1 LSALLYRLGHF
12 CVRRRWPVLAVW
24 IVLLVGLVVVTRV
37 IGEPTSNNLTLPGT
51 GSTQATDLLADKLP
65 KEQNGT
71 VPIVLVADSGTL
83 DKGANKQAVDKTV
96 NSLSSTDGVEKA
108 VSPLSSKGGDQ
119 LSKDKTIGYISLT
132 LTDGQGD
139 LEEDE
144 ANEIIDAAQPA
155 VDAGLD
161 VSAGGYLGQEV
172 SKPATESSE
181 AIGLGMA
188 VIILLFTFGT
198 VVAMALPISTAIFT
212 VAIGLSL
219 IGLLG
224 HVMEVS
230 TTAATLGTMIGLGV
244 GIDYSLFIVK
254 RYRERLADGLEVDE
268 AIARSVAT
276 SGSAVVFA
284 GGTVVIALCSLVLAN
299 IPLVTAL
306 GLSAAS
312 VVLVAVLAAT
322 TFLPALLG
330 VIGRRIDSG
339 KVPFGGDKP
348 DDDRPHGWARWAHGV
363 ADHAWPALGLA
374 VAILVV
380 LSLPIFDLKLGQED
394 VGVLPHDT
402 TSRQSYDALRDGF
415 GDGANGPLL
424 IAVKLN
430 PPAKNDQKSLDQLN
444 QQQQQQQQQEQQQ
457 VDAQANQIYEQLIAE
472 GVPPDQAQ
480 QQAQQEAEAQA
491 PQPSQA
497 QQQKTEQQK
506 KFLQSPASDTR
517 LVKLENKISKTQGID
532 STSEAKVSSNGTG
545 AVFTA
550 TPTTAPSSYTTQ
562 DTIRDLRDNVI
573 PAATKGS
580 GLTAYVGGTTAGY
593 IDLADRISDKL
604 VSVIAIVVGLAF
616 ILLML
621 AFRSILVPITAAL
634 MNLLSVCAAYGV
646 LTAVFEKGWGASVIG
661 LGHSI
666 PVESFVPLLMFA
678 ILFGL
683 SMDYQVF
690 LLSRIHEHYTE
701 SHDNREAVVDGL
713 ASSARVITSAALIMV
728 SVFASFI
735 LNGDPTVKQFGVGL
749 AVAIAVDATVV
760 RCLLVPATMI
770 IVGHR
775 NWWFPSWLEQVL
787 PRVGLES
794 EDALPSLAP
803 SREELAPARA
813 EQPVP

>member
-1 LSALLYRLGHF
+1 M
-12 CVRRRWPVLAVW
+12 LAVW

-37 IGEPTSNNLTLPGT
+37 IGEPTSDNLTLPGT

-108 VSPLSSKGGDQ
+108 VSPLSNKGADQ
-119 LSKDKTIGYISLT
+119 LSKDKMTGYISLT
-132 LTDGQGD
+132 LTEGPGD
-139 LEEDE
+139 LDEDE
-144 ANEIIDAAQPA
+144 GNEIIDAAQPA

-172 SKPATESSE
+172 SKPSTGSST
-181 AIGLGMA
+181 AIGLAAA

-219 IGLLG
+219 VGLLG

-284 GGTVVIALCSLVLAN
+284 GGTVVVALCSLVLAN

-348 DDDRPHGWARWAHGV
+348 DGDRPHGWARWAHGV

-394 VGVLPHDT
+394 VGVQGDT
-402 TSRQSYDALRDGF
+402 DT
-415 GDGANGPLL
+415 
-424 IAVKLN
+424 N
-430 PPAKNDQKSLDQLN
+430 PDPSLGGSAGEQDQQPTRAAP
-444 QQQQQQQQQEQQQ
+444 QQ
-457 VDAQANQIYEQLIAE
+457 VVAAS
-472 GVPPDQAQ
+472 GV
-480 QQAQQEAEAQA
+480 
-491 PQPSQA
+491 
-497 QQQKTEQQK
+497 
-506 KFLQSPASDTR
+506 
-517 LVKLENKISKTQGID
+517 
-532 STSEAKVSSNGTG
+532 
-545 AVFTA
+545 
-550 TPTTAPSSYTTQ
+550 
-562 DTIRDLRDNVI
+562 
-573 PAATKGS
+573 
-580 GLTAYVGGTTAGY
+580 
-593 IDLADRISDKL
+593 
-604 VSVIAIVVGLAF
+604 
-616 ILLML
+616 
-621 AFRSILVPITAAL
+621 
-634 MNLLSVCAAYGV
+634 
-646 LTAVFEKGWGASVIG
+646 
-661 LGHSI
+661 
-666 PVESFVPLLMFA
+666 
-678 ILFGL
+678 
-683 SMDYQVF
+683 
-690 LLSRIHEHYTE
+690 
-701 SHDNREAVVDGL
+701 
-713 ASSARVITSAALIMV
+713 
-728 SVFASFI
+728 
-735 LNGDPTVKQFGVGL
+735 
-749 AVAIAVDATVV
+749 
-760 RCLLVPATMI
+760 
-770 IVGHR
+770 
-775 NWWFPSWLEQVL
+775 
-787 PRVGLES
+787 
-794 EDALPSLAP
+794 
-803 SREELAPARA
+803 
-813 EQPVP
+813 